1 MTKDYLSYHLTMK
14 KHQIQTEL
22 DKCKIELGF
31 MEKQLKDITDSI
43 KIYWGFLLGPI
54 VLMIVCTKLGVLY
67 FRGGNAILSGIF
79 LGSLVVLAYLWV
91 ILGPYSIYQLVKYNL
106 FKKQQEKC
114 KASIIAPPSVRN
126 PIEVLNKPS
135 QQTLYTGCK
144 MTEWKV
150 FRYTHY
156 LEEIDKQLKYLK
168 DTSDETAIN
177 EPDLKEIEEK
187 LNSYDLYVDIN
198 AAYQLPKTQ
207 TRILKAI
214 CIVCI
219 TVAIIYACAVFYNVL
234 LLLRR

>member
-1 MTKDYLSYHLTMK
+1 MTKDYLSYCLTMK

-22 DKCKIELGF
+22 DKSKIELGF
-31 MEKQLKDITDSI
+31 MEKQRKDISDSI
-43 KIYWGFLLGPI
+43 KIYWGFLLGP
-54 VLMIVCTKLGVLY
+54 LGMMIVCIKFGVLY
-67 FRGGNAILSGIF
+67 FMGGSALMSGIL
-79 LGSLVVLAYLWV
+79 LGSALVLSYLWIV
-91 ILGPYSIYQLVKYNL
+91 LGPFSIYKLVKYNL
-106 FKKQQEKC
+106 FKKLQEKSEN
-114 KASIIAPPSVRN
+114 SIIAPPPVRN

-135 QQTLYTGCK
+135 KQTLYTGYK

-156 LEEIDKQLKYLK
+156 LEEIDKQLKFLK

-198 AAYQLPKTQ
+198 AAYQLPETQ
-207 TRILKAI
+207 TRILRMIAI
-214 CIVCI
+214 LCI
-219 TVAIIYACAVFYNVL
+219 TVAVVFGCAQFYNIL